1 MATPISLAYRSRSVW
16 SARSQSRVAGRLARM
31 RPDPLVAGAELGP
44 DRHRHARDALL
55 GLHRVGVDEEDHGGD
70 EPECRLGIAGG
81 ALGHRLD
88 AVPRLGRFDRRQDRP
103 ELSVATLGVGGQAV
117 VALGQLGEDIGPHDR
132 DRLAHVARR
141 DARHRRRDL
150 AQRPDQVQPDRGP
163 AQDPDDDGD
172 GEHEQQEARPDVG
185 IDRAGHDEQEA
196 EDAERDERGGQ
207 QRRASAA
214 SGTTACA
221 PRVAAGSAGPVIG
234 RGRRGSRQRMR
245 RRGRP
250 GWRPAGSRCR
260 GRSAGGADGWDRPR
274 ASAAGAAS

>member
-1 MATPISLAYRSRSVW
+1 MADAAEEVVLHLAQVPQLAVLVLDLAEQLGVPDGDPDLAGVQVQERLVGPLPI
-16 SARSQSRVAGRLARM
+16 ARRRQAGEDEAH
-31 RPDPLVAGAELGP
+31 PLVAGAELGP

-55 GLHRVGVDEEDHGGD
+55 GLHRVGVDEEDHGCD

-141 DARHRRRDL
+141 DARHRGRDL

-185 IDRAGHDEQEA
+185 IDRAG
-196 EDAERDERGGQ
+196 
-207 QRRASAA
+207 RR
-214 SGTTACA
+214 
-221 PRVAAGSAGPVIG
+221 
-234 RGRRGSRQRMR
+234 
-245 RRGRP
+245 
-250 GWRPAGSRCR
+250 
-260 GRSAGGADGWDRPR
+260 
-274 ASAAGAAS
+274 